1 MPPHTSH
8 THINKGNKNPFHP
21 KSLRSN
27 SRKECY
33 RTIGFSLKM
42 GGKER
47 DHCETIEMSFK
58 LMLRNES
65 ALREF
70 NLHIESLKRR
80 TPQDPHFKTKQPE

>member
-1 MPPHTSH
+1 
-8 THINKGNKNPFHP
+8 
-21 KSLRSN
+21 
-27 SRKECY
+27 
-33 RTIGFSLKM
+33 M